1 MRRALWSALV
11 LSIALAQ
18 GPTVGAGEDDLRE
31 AHRRVLVAALR
42 QRDVHHA
49 LSVRRIESDGNREY
63 HAECFVEGERA
74 GVVVLAA
81 SQGAESIALLVV
93 TDGSRLLKRGGDGG
107 RAVAASKKQVEASVA
122 HWKSAREKLMA
133 HYPTM
138 PTRQLTLQLG
148 MHLEDDEGVATLS
161 AGLSFGYVRADEA
174 TVFEWTERS
183 VWHGSRSA
191 TYAENGTRVTVT
203 WPDFEMTFD
212 LERGLPTS
220 ARVPKTSTGGRV
232 EARTVAPRW
241 TADTWRERIRS
252 EFEVG
257 KDLAPDPAAWRQAL
271 RGGFLA
277 DLLRDVLPQVP
288 PAERTRETMKRL
300 ASTIVVPLAASG
312 ASGSTHAWEPDGSS
326 EGGAL
331 RAGAAASTQARYAG
345 WNEVASFEFGLLVRE
360 AYLAARDR
368 LPPLPK

>member
-1 MRRALWSALV
+1 MGIAVPFPATQPPGYDWFDDEPVFDPDRHLQLEEPAEILV
-11 LSIALAQ
+11 RNSRSLVDHLDLDPIAADPCSH
-18 GPTVGAGEDDLRE
+18 G
-31 AHRRVLVAALR
+31 HRSR
-42 QRDVHHA
+42 
-49 LSVRRIESDGNREY
+49 SVS
-63 HAECFVEGERA
+63 A
-74 GVVVLAA
+74 GVGQQVL
-81 SQGAESIALLVV
+81 
-93 TDGSRLLKRGGDGG
+93 DGVL
-107 RAVAASKKQVEASVA
+107 
-122 HWKSAREKLMA
+122 
-133 HYPTM
+133 
-138 PTRQLTLQLG
+138 
-148 MHLEDDEGVATLS
+148 
-161 AGLSFGYVRADEA
+161 DEA